1 MEKVYPWIWRSS
13 LLFRTT
19 GFCVG
24 SCIVRRVGIYHAG
37 RQRFLCGALRHPVSH
52 CRWVL
57 EVDPLKRVS
66 ETDARFRGRE
76 GALQRGK
83 RGVRFAVCSVPV
95 RCTIAVISRLC
106 VFASRRGPGFLSA
119 DWLCRGGTAFRR
131 ANQSG
136 FRVSWPVFAT

>member
-1 MEKVYPWIWRSS
+1 M
-13 LLFRTT
+13 
-19 GFCVG
+19 
-24 SCIVRRVGIYHAG
+24 
-37 RQRFLCGALRHPVSH
+37 
-52 CRWVL
+52 
-57 EVDPLKRVS
+57 KRVS

-76 GALQRGK
+76 GALQRRK
-83 RGVRFAVCSVPV
+83 RGVRFAVCSVPA

-106 VFASRRGPGFLSA
+106 VFSSRRVPGFLSA